1 MKSLG
6 RRGATAIDRHIGRR
20 LRTRRMI
27 LRMSQ
32 TELGK
37 VVGVTFQQ
45 LQKYEKGTNRLRA
58 STLQKLAAVM
68 KVPITYF
75 FEGAPGENV
84 SGNDLEPQWVEFLA
98 TADGLALFRAFK
110 RIESKA
116 LRRTVVDLV
125 EHMGRSEQRSFTSPI
140 DNAL

>member
-1 MKSLG
+1 
-6 RRGATAIDRHIGRR
+6 
-20 LRTRRMI
+20 MI
-27 LRMSQ
+27 LRMTQ

-75 FEGAPGENV
+75 LEGAPGENV
-84 SGNDLEPQWVEFLA
+84 SGNDLEPEWVEFLA

-116 LRRTVVDLV
+116 LRRAVVDLV